1 MRIRKAAKRG
11 FTLIEIAI
19 AMAVIGLLLGASAVT
34 ARHLEEKR
42 VLKRETARMEIVRDA
57 VIGYAI
63 RNRTRERTIVFEGA
77 GGSAVSGNPVVIP
90 AGRPYLPCPD
100 ANGDG
105 YEDRFPPMTNA
116 RMTAGQGGFRQGVEI
131 NAADA
136 LVMEIQIVNNR
147 PQWWGDSA
155 NHNYGGCATSRGAVP
170 WRTLGVHP
178 ADHWGNRHT
187 YFADPVFANS
197 VFGFDSNTV
206 ANIYDARAPRENG
219 MPPSLRAGDDFDT
232 GLGVMLRD
240 RQCPAVICAGG
251 RANPGAEESDA
262 VNACVQHLHSS
273 ATGAESCAWN
283 SDRLENVVLRAGAL
297 SREALGDFSSLDT
310 FPAGGISDGL
320 PFVILSHGPNGR
332 GAVNHHATL
341 RNPRNSS
348 GEFGPICN
356 HAPFGGTAGGGEGD
370 VLNADAYPSDNHEAV
385 NASRLAPGNGSVSTD
400 RRCPPLRAVLD
411 SGDVAGAELNPSVFV
426 WEPLAGGLDGRKSF
440 DDLLIW
446 MTRQELVSGMDG
458 GIPRS
463 SPLIIA
469 DVTP

>member
-1 MRIRKAAKRG
+1 MRIRKAAQRG
-11 FTLIEIAI
+11 FTLVEIAI

-42 VLKRETARMEIVRDA
+42 VLKREAARLEILRDA
-57 VIGYAI
+57 VSGYAL
-63 RNRTRERTIVFEGA
+63 RNRTRERAIVFQGA
-77 GGSAVSGNPVVIP
+77 GGSVVSGNSVVVP

-100 ANGDG
+100 VDGDG
-105 YEDRFPPMTNA
+105 YEDRVPRMDLA

-131 NAADA
+131 NAPDS
-136 LVMEIQIVNNR
+136 LTMEIQIVSNR
-147 PQWWGDSA
+147 PQWWGDSQ
-155 NHNYGGCATSRGAVP
+155 NHNYGGCWTSRGAVP
-170 WRTLGVHP
+170 WRTLGVTP
-178 ADHWGNRHT
+178 SDHWGNRHT

-197 VFGFDSNTV
+197 VFGFDANTV
-206 ANIYDARAPRENG
+206 ANIYDSRAPRENG
-219 MPPSLRAGDDFDT
+219 MPPSLRAADDFDA
-232 GLGVMLRD
+232 GLSAMLRD

-251 RANPGAEESDA
+251 RANPGAVDSDA
-262 VNACVQHLHSS
+262 TNACVQHLNSS
-273 ATGAESCAWN
+273 ASGVESCAWH
-283 SDRLENVVLRAGAL
+283 SGRAENVILRAGSL

-341 RNPRNSS
+341 RNPRNSA
-348 GEFGPICN
+348 GDYGPICN
-356 HAPFGGTAGGGEGD
+356 HSPFGATALGESD

-385 NASRLAPGNGSVSTD
+385 NASRLAPGNGSVVTD

-411 SGDVAGAELNPSVFV
+411 LGDVSGVELNPSIFV
-426 WEPLAGGLDGRKSF
+426 WEPISSGLSGRKNF

-446 MTRQELVSGMDG
+446 MTRQELVSGIG
-458 GIPRS
+458 SGIPRS